1 MCCTVH
7 VFPFPLSL
15 FGVWICL
22 SPTAAH
28 SPHLQADVFLSSS
41 SAVSLCRDSSQ
52 FYPPLY
58 TTANLCSPGIKIVPL
73 SLSSLSLSL
82 SSTCLLILSVL
93 ERSLQEGSCTTERK
107 YCSSFTILLL
117 ITCIQGQFSCQVMWS
132 GKTSVVHRFRILN
145 TNMHTSPLL
154 HAQS

>member
-1 MCCTVH
+1 MYSLTTVSRSGYEHLLNYCNLIYPCSLTIKWYAAPVNSTHQAFMCCTVH

-41 SAVSLCRDSSQ
+41 SAVSLCRDNSQ
-52 FYPPLY
+52 FDPPLY

-73 SLSSLSLSL
+73 SLSSPSLSL
-82 SSTCLLILSVL
+82 LNMSSHSVCTWEKPAGRELYNREKIL
-93 ERSLQEGSCTTERK
+93 
-107 YCSSFTILLL
+107 
-117 ITCIQGQFSCQVMWS
+117 
-132 GKTSVVHRFRILN
+132 
-145 TNMHTSPLL
+145 
-154 HAQS
+154 